1 MANTKTSMYLNER
14 VEVIK
19 VNKRESSAIIR
30 YGDGWTETVALDDL
44 QHIFTNTKRTAI
56 KRSKR
61 VNPINGKRAKTKF
74 ARNFGSVE
82 RVTAI
87 QAMNCVVCGRTPC
100 QNAHVTARGMG
111 GYNGSYQDVI
121 PLCPSCH
128 REQGEL
134 GNRRFADKH
143 GISYEAAIAETRRKL
158 GE

>member
-1 MANTKTSMYLNER
+1 MANTKTALYLNER

-19 VNKRESSAIIR
+19 VNKRASSADIR
-30 YGDGWTETVALDDL
+30 YDDGLIETVALDDL
-44 QHIFTNTKRTAI
+44 HIFTNTKGTAI

-82 RVTAI
+82 RVAAI

-134 GNRRFADKH
+134 GNSRFADKH